1 MRPELI
7 RTTVDAGLTVL
18 AAAGT
23 GPESPRTLAGRIA
36 TYGQTVTP
44 QGPWPRVRLA
54 QGSLSPALSVKL
66 LSNHDGPV
74 IGSMNPDGFAVDG
87 GGVVSASFRM
97 AQTAA
102 ADEAASLIRDGHV
115 DGLSVGYIVRD
126 GREVMEDGEPIF
138 EVTQADL
145 IEVSVVPWPADTDAR
160 VSTISAREGRP
171 MTTPTVTEPQ
181 DRGEVAVGP
190 EAVRTADE
198 ISAAVQ
204 AALAQ
209 LAPQYAAPAI
219 PPQHA
224 HMVAAASDD
233 RIRPDGYGR
242 FLPGWTTRDGQR
254 ITAGDYMSALM
265 RHRDGDGAAWS
276 RISAAIE
283 AENRVNAADQTT
295 APVPGLLPVQI
306 IQPVIDTLS
315 PIRPLFESLTARA
328 MPSIGNKFQRPSID
342 KHVAVG
348 EQTKELAAVASQ
360 AMEVKLDDVT
370 KRTVAG
376 SLRLSVQSID
386 WTTPALL
393 DLVISDFAK
402 VYAKWTEQDVSSVF
416 YTNAKGTA
424 VVGDPAD
431 PAALNAAFYNATATS
446 WKAGGIMPNRT
457 WLSLD
462 SWAAIGAQVD
472 GNKRPLY
479 PFFGSAV
486 NALGT
491 LSPAGMLSGGGEVGS
506 YRPVVAP
513 YLPDGSIVV
522 GPSDYYEIYED
533 RRGML
538 RVADPSALGQ
548 VIAWYGYIA
557 SYPAVPEA
565 YVPIT
570 KAAPTAPTK

>member
-1 MRPELI
+1 
-7 RTTVDAGLTVL
+7 
-18 AAAGT
+18 
-23 GPESPRTLAGRIA
+23 
-36 TYGQTVTP
+36 
-44 QGPWPRVRLA
+44 
-54 QGSLSPALSVKL
+54 
-66 LSNHDGPV
+66 
-74 IGSMNPDGFAVDG
+74 
-87 GGVVSASFRM
+87 
-97 AQTAA
+97 
-102 ADEAASLIRDGHV
+102 
-115 DGLSVGYIVRD
+115 
-126 GREVMEDGEPIF
+126 
-138 EVTQADL
+138 
-145 IEVSVVPWPADTDAR
+145 
-160 VSTISAREGRP
+160 
-171 MTTPTVTEPQ
+171 MTTPAVTEPQ

-190 EAVRTADE
+190 ETVRTADE

-204 AALAQ
+204 AAIAQ
-209 LAPQYAAPAI
+209 LAPQLAAPAI

-224 HMVAAASDD
+224 ALVHQAADT
-233 RIRPDGYGR
+233 IRPDGYGR

-265 RHRDGDGAAWS
+265 RHRDGDGAAWA
-276 RISAAIE
+276 RISAAID
-283 AENRVNAADQTT
+283 AEHRVNAADQTT

-306 IQPVIDTLS
+306 IQPIIDTLS
-315 PIRPLFESLTARA
+315 PIRPLFESLTACP
-328 MPSIGNKFQRPSID
+328 MPSIGNKFQRPSINQ
-342 KHVAVG
+342 HVAVG
-348 EQTKELAAVASQ
+348 EQAKELTAVASQ

-393 DLVISDFAK
+393 DLVISDFAQ
-402 VYAKWTEQDVSSVF
+402 VYAKWTEQDVSGVF
-416 YTNAKGTA
+416 VTNAKGTA

-431 PAALNAAFYNATATS
+431 PAALNAAFYNATAGS
-446 WKAGGIMPNRT
+446 WKAGGIMPNRA

-462 SWAAIGAQVD
+462 SWAAIGSQVD

-486 NALGT
+486 NAMGT

-522 GPSDYYEIYED
+522 GPSQYYEVYED

-557 SYPAVPEA
+557 SYPAVPTA

-570 KAAPTAPTK
+570 KAAPPAGK